1 MVDPPQP
8 MVVPPTTVPVQ
19 EFVRPTQVARARNH
33 TLLGLVWL
41 PVAAIVVARAVADP
55 ALSTAWIAL
64 VVALSAGWV
73 AVDAVGSRF
82 VDRVVVAH
90 DRVHAR
96 VHGTLEISDFEVV
109 AGAGVTMEC
118 TSFGSRLRRHRYINL
133 WWPGEDECRTIR
145 LDVFAKNDQAKIVRR
160 LTELTKPR

>member
-1 MVDPPQP
+1 
-8 MVVPPTTVPVQ
+8 
-19 EFVRPTQVARARNH
+19 
-33 TLLGLVWL
+33 
-41 PVAAIVVARAVADP
+41 
-55 ALSTAWIAL
+55 
-64 VVALSAGWV
+64 
-73 AVDAVGSRF
+73 
-82 VDRVVVAH
+82 VVVAH

-96 VHGTLEISDFEVV
+96 VHGTFEISDFEVV

-118 TSFGSRLRRHRYINL
+118 TSLGSRLRRHRYINL